1 MNGRE
6 QLDNAILNY
15 PGYVNDEIDLTAFM
29 DEEQTARVKDAWQ
42 YRDKLR
48 DLIMGRGEVGLA
60 MPWDAFG
67 GNMEFR
73 KSEMTLWA
81 GYKGHG
87 KSAVAS
93 QVLEYLIDKFRQKVF
108 IISPEFPAQR
118 VLYRMMVQS
127 IGQRFPDAELLDGW
141 LDAVKDNL
149 WIYDQ
154 QKSLTPKDVPALCRY
169 AIKVHGVNHIL
180 IDSLMKCGIPPDD
193 YGAQKKLVDTI
204 QQVCHN
210 TEAHV
215 HLVAHLRKGKSD
227 EEIGGLHDVKGA
239 SEIGDLVENVI
250 ICWRNKAQ
258 ELKNDGSASEPDAV
272 IKVEA
277 QRNADGWI
285 GKVPM
290 KFDKHTMRF
299 SQWVS

>member
-1 MNGRE
+1 MDGRD
-6 QLDNAILNY
+6 QLNNAILNY
-15 PGYVNDEIDLTAFM
+15 PGYVNSEIDLTAFM
-29 DEEQTARVKDAWQ
+29 QEEQTARVKDAWQ

-48 DLIMGRGEVGLA
+48 DLILGRGEAGLS
-60 MPWDAFG
+60 MPWEGFG
-67 GNMEFR
+67 GKMEFR

-81 GYKGHG
+81 GFKGHG
-87 KSAVAS
+87 KSAVIS
-93 QVLEYLIDKFRQKVF
+93 QVLEHLIDKHRQKVF
-108 IISPEFPAQR
+108 IISPEFPAPR
-118 VLYRMMVQS
+118 VLFRMMVQS
-127 IGQRFPDAELLDGW
+127 IGQRFPDADLLDTW

-154 QKSLTPKDVPALCRY
+154 QKSLTPRDVPALCRY
-169 AIKVHGVNHIL
+169 AIQVHGVNHIL

-215 HLVAHLRKGKSD
+215 HLIAHLRKGKSD

-285 GKVPM
+285 GKIPM
-290 KFDKHTMRF
+290 KFDRHSMRY
-299 SQWVS
+299 SQWAS

>member
-1 MNGRE
+1 MNGRA

-15 PGYVNDEIDLTAFM
+15 PGYVSDEIDLTAFM
-29 DEEQTARVKDAWQ
+29 AEEQTARVKDAWQ

-48 DLIMGRGEVGLA
+48 DLIMGRGEVGYS
-60 MPWDAFG
+60 MPWDAFSG
-67 GNMEFR
+67 KMEFR

-87 KSAVAS
+87 KSAVIS
-93 QVLEYLIDKFRQKVF
+93 QVIEHLIDKFKQKAF
-108 IISPEFPAQR
+108 IISPEFPAHR

-127 IGQRFPDAELLDGW
+127 IGQRFPDSDLLDKW

-169 AIKVHGVNHIL
+169 AIQVHGVNHIL

-193 YGAQKKLVDTI
+193 YGAQKRLVDTI

-215 HLVAHLRKGKSD
+215 HLIAHLRKGKSD

-258 ELKNDGSASEPDAV
+258 ELANGASEPDAV

-290 KFDKHTMRF
+290 KFDKHSMRF
-299 SQWVS
+299 SQWEN